1 MDRFLY
7 FQYSKYQKDNQQQM
21 KGHDCGYCPRIM
33 PEPKELPNSGK
44 LNEGRESFAL
54 MNQAE

>member
-1 MDRFLY
+1 
-7 FQYSKYQKDNQQQM
+7 M